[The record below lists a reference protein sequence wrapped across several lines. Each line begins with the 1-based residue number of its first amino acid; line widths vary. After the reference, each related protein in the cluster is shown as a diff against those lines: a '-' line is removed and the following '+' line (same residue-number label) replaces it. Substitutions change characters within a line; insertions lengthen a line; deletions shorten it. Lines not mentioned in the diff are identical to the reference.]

1 MLPACPR
8 QMRLVAVADYA
19 LSATYGL
26 QSQTFP
32 NGPRA
37 DSCILSCCVHVSL
50 HLNIYKPYTN
60 PLYPNSS
67 NVQSVPLFK
76 FQLAATRAESLT
88 SSIMANPLP
97 EGPDFPVLSPAHDD
111 MGTAYNTAS
120 AQLSNLRN
128 LPPIADAARLTTAI
142 DNFSNQMTQ
151 MEDQMTQ
158 MENRLGGRITDLG
171 ARLDARIDELN
182 VSLNL
187 RITQESESFTR
198 KLDLRYVNIFSSTTY
213 WTRS

>member
-1 MLPACPR
+1 MIWELLTTP
-8 QMRLVAVADYA
+8 LA
-19 LSATYGL
+19 LNCQIS
-26 QSQTFP
+26 
-32 NGPRA
+32 
-37 DSCILSCCVHVSL
+37 
-50 HLNIYKPYTN
+50 
-60 PLYPNSS
+60 
-67 NVQSVPLFK
+67 
-76 FQLAATRAESLT
+76 ET
-88 SSIMANPLP
+88 S
-97 EGPDFPVLSPAHDD
+97 
-111 MGTAYNTAS
+111 
-120 AQLSNLRN
+120 
-128 LPPIADAARLTTAI
+128 PPIADAARLTTAI

-213 WTRS
+213 WTRC